1 MILVD
6 TSVWIDDLR
15 LHNGKL
21 RDRVDAR
28 QVLSHEMVIGELM
41 CGNLP
46 DRGDFLRRLK
56 DLPAIPVLEC
66 DEVVALIE
74 RHKWMGRGIGYM
86 DANLLGSVLAC
97 KGTSLWTNDRRL
109 REIAEELGIAHIE
122 TGAA

>member
-6 TSVWIDDLR
+6 TSIWIDDLR
-15 LHNGKL
+15 LHNSKL

-28 QVLSHEMVIGELM
+28 EVLSHEVVIGELM

-46 DRGDFLRRLK
+46 DRSDFFRRLK
-56 DLPAIPVLEC
+56 NLPAIPVLPS
-66 DEVVALIE
+66 DDVLALIE

>member
-15 LHNGKL
+15 QHNSKL

-28 QVLSHEMVIGELM
+28 EVLSHEMVIGELM

-46 DRGDFLRRLK
+46 DRRGFLKRLK
-56 DLPAIPVLEC
+56 DLPAIPVLRC
-66 DEVVALIE
+66 SEVLALIE
-74 RHKWMGRGIGYM
+74 HHKWMGRGIGYI

-97 KGTSLWTNDRRL
+97 KGAFLWTDDRRL
-109 REIAEELGIAHIE
+109 REVAEELGIAHIE
-122 TGAA
+122 DGAA